1 MKKLKITAYIIL
13 IAIIV
18 VIGTTIFVRANEDGE
33 KNKSEKALT
42 ELKYL
47 DSKLEDIFN
56 EMNNITMR
64 NYKVYTSNI
73 EPKKKEGTNT
83 SSENSSSSEG
93 GNSKS
98 STQTTSN
105 EQEEGNQ
112 SNEDEKNLKN
122 YTMQQEGV
130 LTNTD
135 VIDWNKVKNE
145 IDQTTS
151 NEQEEGNQSNED
163 EKNLKNYTMQQE
175 GVLTNTDVIDWNKVK
190 NEIELIYTSI
200 PAITLD
206 LYGLNINQEEI
217 LNFNR
222 QFDNLTV
229 LVKNQ
234 NKEET
239 LRELAKTYQY
249 IPKFAEKVTEDILYR
264 TVLNTKTN
272 VFSAYSKL
280 DGKNWDEISN
290 EMKNAINIFSQLL
303 TGNVVNTNNQTTIN
317 KVYVML
323 NELQNATKV
332 KDETVFLIKY
342 KNLLEEINN
351 M

>member
-1 MKKLKITAYIIL
+1 MKKLKITAYIVL
-13 IAIIV
+13 ITIVV
-18 VIGTTIFVRANEDGE
+18 VIGTTIFVKANEDGQ
-33 KNKSEKALT
+33 KSQRKKALT

-47 DSKLEDIFN
+47 DSKIEDIFN

-73 EPKKKEGTNT
+73 EPNKKESSNT
-83 SSENSSSSEG
+83 SSESSSSSDS

-130 LTNTD
+130 LTN
-135 VIDWNKVKNE
+135 KNA
-145 IDQTTS
+145 
-151 NEQEEGNQSNED
+151 
-163 EKNLKNYTMQQE
+163 
-175 GVLTNTDVIDWNKVK
+175 IDWNKVK
-190 NEIELIYTSI
+190 NEIELIYASI
-200 PAITLD
+200 PTITLD
-206 LYGLNINQEEI
+206 LYGLNINQDEI

-222 QFDNLTV
+222 QYDNLTV

-249 IPKFAEKVTEDILYR
+249 IPKFAERVTDDTVYK
-264 TVLNTKTN
+264 TVLNTKSN
-272 VFSAYSKL
+272 IFLAYSKL
-280 DGKNWDEISN
+280 DSKNWDEISSDI
-290 EMKNAINIFSQLL
+290 KNAINVFSQLL

-323 NELQNATKV
+323 NELQNATNV
-332 KDETVFLIKY
+332 KDEAVFLIKY

>member
-1 MKKLKITAYIIL
+1 MKKLKITAYIVL
-13 IAIIV
+13 ITIVV
-18 VIGTTIFVRANEDGE
+18 VIGTTIFVKANEDGQ
-33 KNKSEKALT
+33 KSQREKALT

-47 DSKLEDIFN
+47 DSKIEDIFN

-73 EPKKKEGTNT
+73 EPNKKESSNT
-83 SSENSSSSEG
+83 SSESSSSSDS

-130 LTNTD
+130 LTNT
-135 VIDWNKVKNE
+135 NA
-145 IDQTTS
+145 
-151 NEQEEGNQSNED
+151 
-163 EKNLKNYTMQQE
+163 
-175 GVLTNTDVIDWNKVK
+175 IDWNKVK

-200 PAITLD
+200 PIITLD
-206 LYGLNINQEEI
+206 LYGLNINQDEI

-222 QFDNLTV
+222 QYDNLTV

-249 IPKFAEKVTEDILYR
+249 IPKFAERVTDDTVYK
-264 TVLNTKTN
+264 TVLNTKSN
-272 VFSAYSKL
+272 IFLAYSKL
-280 DGKNWDEISN
+280 DSKNWDEISSDI
-290 EMKNAINIFSQLL
+290 KNAINVFSQLL

-323 NELQNATKV
+323 NELQNATNV
-332 KDETVFLIKY
+332 KDEAVFLIKY

>member
-1 MKKLKITAYIIL
+1 MKKLKITAYIVL
-13 IAIIV
+13 ITIVV
-18 VIGTTIFVRANEDGE
+18 VIGTTIFVKANEDGQ
-33 KNKSEKALT
+33 KSQREKALT

-47 DSKLEDIFN
+47 DSKIEDIFN

-73 EPKKKEGTNT
+73 EPNKKESSNT
-83 SSENSSSSEG
+83 SSESSSSSDS

-130 LTNTD
+130 LTNT
-135 VIDWNKVKNE
+135 NA
-145 IDQTTS
+145 
-151 NEQEEGNQSNED
+151 
-163 EKNLKNYTMQQE
+163 
-175 GVLTNTDVIDWNKVK
+175 IDWNKVK
-190 NEIELIYTSI
+190 NEIELIYASI
-200 PAITLD
+200 PTITLD
-206 LYGLNINQEEI
+206 LYGLNINQDEI

-222 QFDNLTV
+222 QYDNLTV

-249 IPKFAEKVTEDILYR
+249 IPKFAERVTDDTVYK
-264 TVLNTKTN
+264 TVLNTKSN
-272 VFSAYSKL
+272 IFLAYSKL
-280 DGKNWDEISN
+280 DSKNWDEISSDI
-290 EMKNAINIFSQLL
+290 KNAINVFSQLL

-323 NELQNATKV
+323 NELQNATNV
-332 KDETVFLIKY
+332 KDEAVFLIKY

>member
-1 MKKLKITAYIIL
+1 MKKLKITAYIVL
-13 IAIIV
+13 ITIVV
-18 VIGTTIFVRANEDGE
+18 VIGTTIFVKANEDGQ
-33 KNKSEKALT
+33 KSQREKALT

-47 DSKLEDIFN
+47 DSKIEDIFN

-73 EPKKKEGTNT
+73 EPNKKESSNT
-83 SSENSSSSEG
+83 SSESSSSSDS

-130 LTNTD
+130 LTNT
-135 VIDWNKVKNE
+135 NA
-145 IDQTTS
+145 
-151 NEQEEGNQSNED
+151 
-163 EKNLKNYTMQQE
+163 
-175 GVLTNTDVIDWNKVK
+175 IDWNKVK

-200 PAITLD
+200 PTITLD
-206 LYGLNINQEEI
+206 LYGLNINQDEI

-222 QFDNLTV
+222 QYDNLTV

-249 IPKFAEKVTEDILYR
+249 IPKFAERVTDDTVYK
-264 TVLNTKTN
+264 TVLNTKSN
-272 VFSAYSKL
+272 IFLAYSKL
-280 DGKNWDEISN
+280 DSKNWDEISSGI
-290 EMKNAINIFSQLL
+290 KNAINVFSQLL

-323 NELQNATKV
+323 NELQNATNV
-332 KDETVFLIKY
+332 KDEAVFLIKY

>member
-1 MKKLKITAYIIL
+1 MKKLKITAYIVL
-13 IAIIV
+13 ITIVV
-18 VIGTTIFVRANEDGE
+18 VIGTTIFVKANEDGQ
-33 KNKSEKALT
+33 KSQREKALT

-47 DSKLEDIFN
+47 DSKIEDIFN

-73 EPKKKEGTNT
+73 EPNKKESSNT
-83 SSENSSSSEG
+83 SSESSSSSDS

-130 LTNTD
+130 LTNT
-135 VIDWNKVKNE
+135 NA
-145 IDQTTS
+145 
-151 NEQEEGNQSNED
+151 
-163 EKNLKNYTMQQE
+163 
-175 GVLTNTDVIDWNKVK
+175 IDWNKVK

-200 PAITLD
+200 PTITLD
-206 LYGLNINQEEI
+206 LYGLNINQDEI

-222 QFDNLTV
+222 QYDNLTV

-249 IPKFAEKVTEDILYR
+249 IPKFAERVTDDTVYK
-264 TVLNTKTN
+264 TVLNAKSN
-272 VFSAYSKL
+272 IFLAYSKL
-280 DGKNWDEISN
+280 DSKNWDEISSDI
-290 EMKNAINIFSQLL
+290 KNAINVFSQLL

-323 NELQNATKV
+323 NELQNATNV
-332 KDETVFLIKY
+332 KDEAVFLIKY

>member
-1 MKKLKITAYIIL
+1 MKKLKITAYIVL
-13 IAIIV
+13 ITIVV
-18 VIGTTIFVRANEDGE
+18 VIGTTIFVKANENGE
-33 KNKSEKALT
+33 KSQREKALT

-73 EPKKKEGTNT
+73 EPNKKESSNT
-83 SSENSSSSEG
+83 SSESSSLSDS

-130 LTNTD
+130 LTNT
-135 VIDWNKVKNE
+135 NA
-145 IDQTTS
+145 
-151 NEQEEGNQSNED
+151 
-163 EKNLKNYTMQQE
+163 
-175 GVLTNTDVIDWNKVK
+175 IDWNKVK

-200 PAITLD
+200 PTITLD
-206 LYGLNINQEEI
+206 LYGLNINQDEI

-222 QFDNLTV
+222 QYDNLTV

-249 IPKFAEKVTEDILYR
+249 IPKFAEKVTDDTVYK
-264 TVLNTKTN
+264 TVLNTKSN
-272 VFSAYSKL
+272 IFLAYSKL
-280 DGKNWDEISN
+280 DSKNWDEISSDI
-290 EMKNAINIFSQLL
+290 KNAINVFSQLL
-303 TGNVVNTNNQTTIN
+303 TGNVVNANNQTTIN

-323 NELQNATKV
+323 NELQNATNV
-332 KDETVFLIKY
+332 KDEAVFLIKY

>member
-98 STQTTSN
+98 SAQTTSN

-122 YTMQQEGV
+122 YTIQYF
-130 LTNTD
+130 L
-135 VIDWNKVKNE
+135 
-145 IDQTTS
+145 
-151 NEQEEGNQSNED
+151 
-163 EKNLKNYTMQQE
+163 
-175 GVLTNTDVIDWNKVK
+175 
-190 NEIELIYTSI
+190 LIYI
-200 PAITLD
+200 
-206 LYGLNINQEEI
+206 
-217 LNFNR
+217 
-222 QFDNLTV
+222 
-229 LVKNQ
+229 
-234 NKEET
+234 
-239 LRELAKTYQY
+239 
-249 IPKFAEKVTEDILYR
+249 
-264 TVLNTKTN
+264 
-272 VFSAYSKL
+272 
-280 DGKNWDEISN
+280 
-290 EMKNAINIFSQLL
+290 
-303 TGNVVNTNNQTTIN
+303 
-317 KVYVML
+317 
-323 NELQNATKV
+323 
-332 KDETVFLIKY
+332 
-342 KNLLEEINN
+342 
-351 M
+351 

>member
-1 MKKLKITAYIIL
+1 MKKLKITAYIVL
-13 IAIIV
+13 ITIVV
-18 VIGTTIFVRANEDGE
+18 VIGTTIFVKANENGE
-33 KNKSEKALT
+33 KSQREKALT

-56 EMNNITMR
+56 ITMR

-73 EPKKKEGTNT
+73 EANKKESSNT
-83 SSENSSSSEG
+83 SSESSSSSDS

-130 LTNTD
+130 LTNT
-135 VIDWNKVKNE
+135 NA
-145 IDQTTS
+145 
-151 NEQEEGNQSNED
+151 
-163 EKNLKNYTMQQE
+163 
-175 GVLTNTDVIDWNKVK
+175 IDWNKVK

-200 PAITLD
+200 PTITLD
-206 LYGLNINQEEI
+206 LYGLNINQDEI

-249 IPKFAEKVTEDILYR
+249 IPKFAEKVTDDTVYK
-264 TVLNTKTN
+264 TVLNTKSN
-272 VFSAYSKL
+272 IFLAYSKL
-280 DGKNWDEISN
+280 DSKNWDEISSDI
-290 EMKNAINIFSQLL
+290 KNAINIFSQLL
-303 TGNVVNTNNQTTIN
+303 TGNVVNANNQTTIN

-323 NELQNATKV
+323 NELQNAINV
-332 KDETVFLIKY
+332 KDEEVFLIKY

>member
-1 MKKLKITAYIIL
+1 MKKLKVTAYIVL
-13 IAIIV
+13 ITIVV
-18 VIGTTIFVRANEDGE
+18 VIGTTIFVKANEDGE
-33 KNKSEKALT
+33 KSQREKALT

-73 EPKKKEGTNT
+73 EANKKESSNT
-83 SSENSSSSEG
+83 SSESSSLSDS

-130 LTNTD
+130 LTNT
-135 VIDWNKVKNE
+135 NA
-145 IDQTTS
+145 
-151 NEQEEGNQSNED
+151 
-163 EKNLKNYTMQQE
+163 
-175 GVLTNTDVIDWNKVK
+175 IDWNKVK

-206 LYGLNINQEEI
+206 LYGLNINQDEI

-222 QFDNLTV
+222 QYDNLTV

-249 IPKFAEKVTEDILYR
+249 IPKFAEKVTDDTVYK
-264 TVLNTKTN
+264 TVLNTKSN
-272 VFSAYSKL
+272 IFLAYSKL
-280 DGKNWDEISN
+280 DSKNWDEISSDI
-290 EMKNAINIFSQLL
+290 KNAINVFSQLL
-303 TGNVVNTNNQTTIN
+303 TGNVVNANNQTTIN

-323 NELQNATKV
+323 NELQNATNV
-332 KDETVFLIKY
+332 KDEAVFLIKY

>member
-1 MKKLKITAYIIL
+1 MKKLKITAYIVL
-13 IAIIV
+13 ITIVV
-18 VIGTTIFVRANEDGE
+18 VIGTTIFVKANEDGE
-33 KNKSEKALT
+33 KSQREKALT

-64 NYKVYTSNI
+64 NYKVYTNNI
-73 EPKKKEGTNT
+73 EPNKKESSNT
-83 SSENSSSSEG
+83 SSESSSLSDS

-130 LTNTD
+130 LTNT
-135 VIDWNKVKNE
+135 NA
-145 IDQTTS
+145 
-151 NEQEEGNQSNED
+151 
-163 EKNLKNYTMQQE
+163 
-175 GVLTNTDVIDWNKVK
+175 IDWNKVK

-206 LYGLNINQEEI
+206 LYGLNINQDEI

-222 QFDNLTV
+222 QYDNLTV

-249 IPKFAEKVTEDILYR
+249 IPKFAEKVTDDTVYK
-264 TVLNTKTN
+264 TVLNTKSN
-272 VFSAYSKL
+272 IFLAYSKL
-280 DGKNWDEISN
+280 DSKNWDEISSDI
-290 EMKNAINIFSQLL
+290 KNAINVFSQLL
-303 TGNVVNTNNQTTIN
+303 TGNVVNANNQTTIN

-323 NELQNATKV
+323 NELQNATNV
-332 KDETVFLIKY
+332 KDEAVFLIKY

>member
-1 MKKLKITAYIIL
+1 MKKLKITAYIVL
-13 IAIIV
+13 ITIVV
-18 VIGTTIFVRANEDGE
+18 VIGTTIFVKANEDGQ
-33 KNKSEKALT
+33 KSQREKALT

-47 DSKLEDIFN
+47 DSKIEDIFN

-73 EPKKKEGTNT
+73 EPNKKESSNT
-83 SSENSSSSEG
+83 SSESSSSSDS

-130 LTNTD
+130 LTNT
-135 VIDWNKVKNE
+135 NA
-145 IDQTTS
+145 
-151 NEQEEGNQSNED
+151 
-163 EKNLKNYTMQQE
+163 
-175 GVLTNTDVIDWNKVK
+175 IDWNKVK

-200 PAITLD
+200 PTITLD
-206 LYGLNINQEEI
+206 LYGLNINQDEI

-222 QFDNLTV
+222 QYDNLTV

-249 IPKFAEKVTEDILYR
+249 IPKFAERVTDDTVYK
-264 TVLNTKTN
+264 TVLNTKSN
-272 VFSAYSKL
+272 IFLAYSKL
-280 DGKNWDEISN
+280 DSKNWDEISSDI
-290 EMKNAINIFSQLL
+290 KNAINVFSQLL

-323 NELQNATKV
+323 NELQNATNV
-332 KDETVFLIKY
+332 KDEAVFFIKY

>member
-1 MKKLKITAYIIL
+1 
-13 IAIIV
+13 
-18 VIGTTIFVRANEDGE
+18 
-33 KNKSEKALT
+33 
-42 ELKYL
+42 
-47 DSKLEDIFN
+47 
-56 EMNNITMR
+56 MNNITMR

-73 EPKKKEGTNT
+73 EANKKESSNT
-83 SSENSSSSEG
+83 SSESSSSSDS

-130 LTNTD
+130 LTNT
-135 VIDWNKVKNE
+135 NA
-145 IDQTTS
+145 
-151 NEQEEGNQSNED
+151 
-163 EKNLKNYTMQQE
+163 
-175 GVLTNTDVIDWNKVK
+175 IDWNKVK

-200 PAITLD
+200 PTITLD
-206 LYGLNINQEEI
+206 LYGLNINQDEI

-222 QFDNLTV
+222 QYDNLTV

-249 IPKFAEKVTEDILYR
+249 IPKFAEKVTDDTVYKA
-264 TVLNTKTN
+264 VLNTKSN
-272 VFSAYSKL
+272 IFLAYSKL
-280 DGKNWDEISN
+280 DSKNWDEISSDI
-290 EMKNAINIFSQLL
+290 KNAINIFSQLL
-303 TGNVVNTNNQTTIN
+303 TGNVVNANNQTTIN

-323 NELQNATKV
+323 NELQNATNV
-332 KDETVFLIKY
+332 KDEAVFLIKY

>member
-1 MKKLKITAYIIL
+1 MKKLKITAYIVL
-13 IAIIV
+13 ITIVV
-18 VIGTTIFVRANEDGE
+18 VIGTTIFVKANEDGQ
-33 KNKSEKALT
+33 KSQREKALT

-47 DSKLEDIFN
+47 DSKIEDIFN

-73 EPKKKEGTNT
+73 EPNKKESSNT
-83 SSENSSSSEG
+83 SSESSSSSDS

-130 LTNTD
+130 LTNT
-135 VIDWNKVKNE
+135 NA
-145 IDQTTS
+145 
-151 NEQEEGNQSNED
+151 
-163 EKNLKNYTMQQE
+163 
-175 GVLTNTDVIDWNKVK
+175 IDWNKVK

-200 PAITLD
+200 PTITLD
-206 LYGLNINQEEI
+206 LYGLNINQDEI

-222 QFDNLTV
+222 QYDNLTV

-249 IPKFAEKVTEDILYR
+249 IPKFAERVTDDTVYK
-264 TVLNTKTN
+264 TVLNTKSN
-272 VFSAYSKL
+272 IFLAYSKL
-280 DGKNWDEISN
+280 DSKNWDEISSDI
-290 EMKNAINIFSQLL
+290 KNAINVFSQLL

-317 KVYVML
+317 KVYGML
-323 NELQNATKV
+323 NELQNATNG
-332 KDETVFLIKY
+332 KDEAVFLIKY

>member
-1 MKKLKITAYIIL
+1 MKKLKITAYIVL
-13 IAIIV
+13 ITIV
-18 VIGTTIFVRANEDGE
+18 VIVGSTIFVKANEDGE
-33 KNKSEKALT
+33 KSQSEKALT

-47 DSKLEDIFN
+47 DSKLENLFN

-73 EPKKKEGTNT
+73 ETNKKEESNT
-83 SSENSSSSEG
+83 SSQNSSSSDS

-112 SNEDEKNLKN
+112 SNEDKKNLKN

-135 VIDWNKVKNE
+135 A
-145 IDQTTS
+145 
-151 NEQEEGNQSNED
+151 
-163 EKNLKNYTMQQE
+163 
-175 GVLTNTDVIDWNKVK
+175 IDWNKVK

-206 LYGLNINQEEI
+206 LYGLNINQDEI

-222 QFDNLTV
+222 QLDNLTV

-239 LRELAKTYQY
+239 LKELAKTYQY
-249 IPKFAEKVTEDILYR
+249 IPRFVNAITEDIVHK
-264 TVLNTKTN
+264 TVLNTKSN
-272 VFSAYSKL
+272 VFLAYSKL
-280 DGKNWDEISN
+280 DSKNWNEISN
-290 EMKNAINIFSQLL
+290 DIKNAINIFSQLL

-323 NELQNATKV
+323 NELQNAITV
-332 KDETVFLIKY
+332 EDEAVFLIKY

>member
-1 MKKLKITAYIIL
+1 MKKLKITAYIVL
-13 IAIIV
+13 ITIIV
-18 VIGTTIFVRANEDGE
+18 VIGATIFVRANEDGE
-33 KNKSEKALT
+33 KNKNEKALT

-98 STQTTSN
+98 STQTSNN
-105 EQEEGNQ
+105 EQEEGNK

-135 VIDWNKVKNE
+135 VIDWNKVKNA
-145 IDQTTS
+145 
-151 NEQEEGNQSNED
+151 
-163 EKNLKNYTMQQE
+163 
-175 GVLTNTDVIDWNKVK
+175 
-190 NEIELIYTSI
+190 IELIYTSI

-280 DGKNWDEISN
+280 DGKNWDEISDD
-290 EMKNAINIFSQLL
+290 MKNAINVFSQLL
-303 TGNVVNTNNQTTIN
+303 TGNVENTNNQITIN

-332 KDETVFLIKY
+332 KDEAVFLIKY

>member
-1 MKKLKITAYIIL
+1 MKKLKITAYIVL
-13 IAIIV
+13 ITIVV
-18 VIGTTIFVRANEDGE
+18 VIGTTIFVKANENGE
-33 KNKSEKALT
+33 KSQREKALT

-73 EPKKKEGTNT
+73 EANKKESSNT
-83 SSENSSSSEG
+83 SSESSSSSDS

-130 LTNTD
+130 LTNT
-135 VIDWNKVKNE
+135 NA
-145 IDQTTS
+145 
-151 NEQEEGNQSNED
+151 
-163 EKNLKNYTMQQE
+163 
-175 GVLTNTDVIDWNKVK
+175 IDWNKVK

-200 PAITLD
+200 PTITLD
-206 LYGLNINQEEI
+206 LYGLNINQDEI

-222 QFDNLTV
+222 QYDNLTV

-249 IPKFAEKVTEDILYR
+249 IPKFAEKVTDDTVYK
-264 TVLNTKTN
+264 TVLNTKSN
-272 VFSAYSKL
+272 IFLAYSKL
-280 DGKNWDEISN
+280 DSKNWDEISSDI
-290 EMKNAINIFSQLL
+290 KNAINVFSQLL
-303 TGNVVNTNNQTTIN
+303 TGNVVNANNQTTIN

-323 NELQNATKV
+323 NELQNATNV
-332 KDETVFLIKY
+332 KDEAVFLIKY

>member
-1 MKKLKITAYIIL
+1 MKKLKITAYIVL
-13 IAIIV
+13 ITIVV
-18 VIGTTIFVRANEDGE
+18 VIGTTIFVKANENGE
-33 KNKSEKALT
+33 KSQREKALT

-73 EPKKKEGTNT
+73 EANKKESSNT
-83 SSENSSSSEG
+83 SSESSSSSDS

-130 LTNTD
+130 LTNT
-135 VIDWNKVKNE
+135 NA
-145 IDQTTS
+145 
-151 NEQEEGNQSNED
+151 
-163 EKNLKNYTMQQE
+163 
-175 GVLTNTDVIDWNKVK
+175 IDWNKVK

-200 PAITLD
+200 PTITLD
-206 LYGLNINQEEI
+206 LYGLNINQDEI

-222 QFDNLTV
+222 QYDNLTV

-249 IPKFAEKVTEDILYR
+249 IPKFAEKVTDDTVYK
-264 TVLNTKTN
+264 TVLNTKSN
-272 VFSAYSKL
+272 IFLAYSKL
-280 DGKNWDEISN
+280 DSKNWDEISSDI
-290 EMKNAINIFSQLL
+290 KNAINIFSQLL
-303 TGNVVNTNNQTTIN
+303 TDNVVNANNQTTIN

-323 NELQNATKV
+323 NELQNATNV
-332 KDETVFLIKY
+332 KDEAVFLIKY

>member
-98 STQTTSN
+98 SA
-105 EQEEGNQ
+105 
-112 SNEDEKNLKN
+112 
-122 YTMQQEGV
+122 
-130 LTNTD
+130 
-135 VIDWNKVKNE
+135 
-145 IDQTTS
+145 QTTS

-272 VFSAYSKL
+272 VFTAYSKL

-290 EMKNAINIFSQLL
+290 DMKNAINIFSQLL
-303 TGNVVNTNNQTTIN
+303 TGNVVNTNNQITIN

>member
-1 MKKLKITAYIIL
+1 MKKLKITAYIVL
-13 IAIIV
+13 ITIVV
-18 VIGTTIFVRANEDGE
+18 VIGTTIFVKANEDGQ
-33 KNKSEKALT
+33 KSQREKALT

-47 DSKLEDIFN
+47 DSKIEDIFN

-73 EPKKKEGTNT
+73 EPNKKESSNT
-83 SSENSSSSEG
+83 SSESSSSSDS

-130 LTNTD
+130 LTNT
-135 VIDWNKVKNE
+135 NA
-145 IDQTTS
+145 
-151 NEQEEGNQSNED
+151 
-163 EKNLKNYTMQQE
+163 
-175 GVLTNTDVIDWNKVK
+175 IDWNKVK

-200 PAITLD
+200 PTITLD
-206 LYGLNINQEEI
+206 LYGLNINQDEI

-222 QFDNLTV
+222 QYDNLTV

-249 IPKFAEKVTEDILYR
+249 IPKFAERVTDDTVYK
-264 TVLNTKTN
+264 TVLNTKSN
-272 VFSAYSKL
+272 IFLAYSKL
-280 DGKNWDEISN
+280 DSKNWDEISSDI
-290 EMKNAINIFSQLL
+290 KNVINVFSQLL

-323 NELQNATKV
+323 NELQNATNV
-332 KDETVFLIKY
+332 KDEAVFLIKY

>member
-1 MKKLKITAYIIL
+1 MKKLKITAYIVL
-13 IAIIV
+13 ITIVV
-18 VIGTTIFVRANEDGE
+18 VIGTTIFVKANENGE
-33 KNKSEKALT
+33 KSQREKALI

-73 EPKKKEGTNT
+73 EANKKESSNT
-83 SSENSSSSEG
+83 SSESSSSSDS

-130 LTNTD
+130 LTNT
-135 VIDWNKVKNE
+135 NA
-145 IDQTTS
+145 
-151 NEQEEGNQSNED
+151 
-163 EKNLKNYTMQQE
+163 
-175 GVLTNTDVIDWNKVK
+175 IDWNKVK

-200 PAITLD
+200 PTITLD
-206 LYGLNINQEEI
+206 LYGLNINQDEI

-222 QFDNLTV
+222 QYDNLTV

-249 IPKFAEKVTEDILYR
+249 IPKFAEKVTDDTVYK
-264 TVLNTKTN
+264 TVLNTKSN
-272 VFSAYSKL
+272 IFLAYSKL
-280 DGKNWDEISN
+280 DSKNWDEISSDI
-290 EMKNAINIFSQLL
+290 KNAINIFSQLL
-303 TGNVVNTNNQTTIN
+303 TGNVVNANNQTTIN

-323 NELQNATKV
+323 NELQNATNV
-332 KDETVFLIKY
+332 KDEAVFLIKY

>member
-1 MKKLKITAYIIL
+1 MKKLKITAYIVL
-13 IAIIV
+13 ITIVV
-18 VIGTTIFVRANEDGE
+18 VIGTTIFVKANEDGQ
-33 KNKSEKALT
+33 KSQREKALT

-47 DSKLEDIFN
+47 DSKIEDIFN

-73 EPKKKEGTNT
+73 EPNKKESSNT
-83 SSENSSSSEG
+83 SSESSSSSDS

-112 SNEDEKNLKN
+112 SNENEKNLKN

-130 LTNTD
+130 LTNT
-135 VIDWNKVKNE
+135 NA
-145 IDQTTS
+145 
-151 NEQEEGNQSNED
+151 
-163 EKNLKNYTMQQE
+163 
-175 GVLTNTDVIDWNKVK
+175 IDWNKVK

-200 PAITLD
+200 PTITLD
-206 LYGLNINQEEI
+206 LYGLNINQDEI

-222 QFDNLTV
+222 QYDNLTV

-249 IPKFAEKVTEDILYR
+249 IPKFAERVTDDTVYK
-264 TVLNTKTN
+264 TVLNTKSN
-272 VFSAYSKL
+272 IFLAYSKL
-280 DGKNWDEISN
+280 DSKNWDEISSDI
-290 EMKNAINIFSQLL
+290 KNAINVFSQLL

-323 NELQNATKV
+323 NELQNATNV
-332 KDETVFLIKY
+332 KDEAVFLIKY

>member
-1 MKKLKITAYIIL
+1 MKKLKITAYIVL
-13 IAIIV
+13 ITIVV
-18 VIGTTIFVRANEDGE
+18 VIGTTIFVKANENGE
-33 KNKSEKALT
+33 KSQREKALT

-73 EPKKKEGTNT
+73 EANKKESSNT
-83 SSENSSSSEG
+83 SSESSSSSDS

-130 LTNTD
+130 LTNT
-135 VIDWNKVKNE
+135 NA
-145 IDQTTS
+145 
-151 NEQEEGNQSNED
+151 
-163 EKNLKNYTMQQE
+163 
-175 GVLTNTDVIDWNKVK
+175 IDWNKVK

-206 LYGLNINQEEI
+206 LYGLNINQDEI

-222 QFDNLTV
+222 QYDNLTV

-249 IPKFAEKVTEDILYR
+249 IPKFAEKVTDDTVYK
-264 TVLNTKTN
+264 TVLNTKSN
-272 VFSAYSKL
+272 IFLAYSKL
-280 DGKNWDEISN
+280 DSKNWDEISSDI
-290 EMKNAINIFSQLL
+290 KNAINIFSQLL
-303 TGNVVNTNNQTTIN
+303 TGNVVNANNQTTIN

-323 NELQNATKV
+323 NELQNATNV
-332 KDETVFLIKY
+332 KDEAVFLIKY

>member
-1 MKKLKITAYIIL
+1 MKKLKITAYIVL
-13 IAIIV
+13 ITIVV
-18 VIGTTIFVRANEDGE
+18 VIGTTIFVKANENGE
-33 KNKSEKALT
+33 KSQREKALT

-73 EPKKKEGTNT
+73 EPNKKESSNT
-83 SSENSSSSEG
+83 SSESSSSSDS

-130 LTNTD
+130 LTNT
-135 VIDWNKVKNE
+135 NA
-145 IDQTTS
+145 
-151 NEQEEGNQSNED
+151 
-163 EKNLKNYTMQQE
+163 
-175 GVLTNTDVIDWNKVK
+175 IDWNKVK

-200 PAITLD
+200 PTITLD
-206 LYGLNINQEEI
+206 LYGLNINQDEI

-222 QFDNLTV
+222 QYDNLTV

-249 IPKFAEKVTEDILYR
+249 IPKFAEKVTDDTVYK
-264 TVLNTKTN
+264 TVLNTKSN
-272 VFSAYSKL
+272 IFLAYSKL
-280 DGKNWDEISN
+280 DSKNWDEISSDI
-290 EMKNAINIFSQLL
+290 KNAINIFSQLL
-303 TGNVVNTNNQTTIN
+303 TGNVVNANNQTTIN

-323 NELQNATKV
+323 NELQNATNV
-332 KDETVFLIKY
+332 KDEAVFLIKY

>member
-1 MKKLKITAYIIL
+1 MKKLKITAYIVL
-13 IAIIV
+13 ITIVV
-18 VIGTTIFVRANEDGE
+18 VIGTTIFVKANEDGE
-33 KNKSEKALT
+33 KSQREKALT

-73 EPKKKEGTNT
+73 EPNKKESSNT
-83 SSENSSSSEG
+83 SSESSSSSDS

-130 LTNTD
+130 LTNT
-135 VIDWNKVKNE
+135 NA
-145 IDQTTS
+145 
-151 NEQEEGNQSNED
+151 
-163 EKNLKNYTMQQE
+163 
-175 GVLTNTDVIDWNKVK
+175 IDWNKVK

-200 PAITLD
+200 PTITLD
-206 LYGLNINQEEI
+206 LYGLNINQDEI

-222 QFDNLTV
+222 QYDNLTV

-249 IPKFAEKVTEDILYR
+249 IPKFAEKVTDDTVYK
-264 TVLNTKTN
+264 TVLNTKSN
-272 VFSAYSKL
+272 IFLAYSKL
-280 DGKNWDEISN
+280 DSKNWDEISSDI
-290 EMKNAINIFSQLL
+290 KNAINIFSQLL
-303 TGNVVNTNNQTTIN
+303 TGNVVNANNQTTIN

-323 NELQNATKV
+323 NELQNATNV
-332 KDETVFLIKY
+332 KDEAVFLIKY